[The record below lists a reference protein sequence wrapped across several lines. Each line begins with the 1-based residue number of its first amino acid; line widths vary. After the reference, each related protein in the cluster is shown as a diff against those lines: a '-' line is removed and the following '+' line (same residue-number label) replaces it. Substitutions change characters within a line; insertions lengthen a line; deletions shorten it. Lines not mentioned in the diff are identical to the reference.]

1 MVDVVVAF
9 RDAVMA
15 TILAW
20 SGVGGPTDMASLNG
34 GAAKG
39 PAAKPAPVEKVI
51 QDDKKKPQA
60 SLTGDGINCPDKKAL
75 ATSI

>member
-15 TILAW
+15 TLLAW
-20 SGVGGPTDMASLNG
+20 SGVGDHQLADAKSG

-39 PAAKPAPVEKVI
+39 PAAKPAPVEKVVTE
-51 QDDKKKPQA
+51 KKPTA
-60 SLTGDGINCPDKKAL
+60 SMELRDCPNPRGSKA
-75 ATSI
+75 TPI